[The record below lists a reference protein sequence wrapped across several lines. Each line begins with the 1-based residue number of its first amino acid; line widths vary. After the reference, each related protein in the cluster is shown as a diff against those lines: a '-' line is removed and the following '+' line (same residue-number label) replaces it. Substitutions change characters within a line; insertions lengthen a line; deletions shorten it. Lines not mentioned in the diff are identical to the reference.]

1 MNAMKKHIFVLLVA
15 VVLAAGDTARPL
27 AADKEQRQMMADI
40 RQLQEQTQQLQN
52 LVGQLSAALDA
63 TVKSLNT
70 RLDSKIDA
78 KADEQS
84 AATQKLFA
92 NQKVTLDTI
101 TTDVSRIREK
111 LEDNSV
117 RVSTLGEEFNALRQ
131 LVAQLNVG
139 RAASSADAGDP
150 AGTAPPLDGT
160 PAAVPGGDSPTKLFD
175 AAWSDYTSG
184 LWKLAI
190 EGFESYIRSFPQS
203 ERADDAQVNI
213 CNAYLNDKKY
223 DEAIRSCDLAIR
235 TYPNGDKIPQAYY
248 RKGLALLDLKRPDD
262 ARQAFEYVVRQ
273 YPNSAEASLAG
284 QKLGQV
290 TPPAKKP

>member
-1 MNAMKKHIFVLLVA
+1 MNAMKNHIFVLLVA
-15 VVLAAGDTARPL
+15 IALAAGYTARPL

-52 LVGQLSAALDA
+52 LIGQLSAALDA

-70 RLDSKIDA
+70 RLDTKIDA
-78 KADEQS
+78 KMDEQS
-84 AATQKLFA
+84 ATTQKLFA

-117 RVSTLGEEFNALRQ
+117 RVGTLSEEFNALRQ
-131 LVAQLNVG
+131 MVAQLNVA
-139 RAASSADAGDP
+139 RVSSGGDVGDP
-150 AGTAPPLDGT
+150 TAAPPPLDAA
-160 PAAVPGGDSPTKLFD
+160 PAAVAGGDSPSKLYD
-175 AAWSDYTSG
+175 AAWGDYTSG

-190 EGFESYIRSFPQS
+190 EGFESYIRSFPTT

-223 DEAIRSCDLAIR
+223 DEAIKACDLAIR

-262 ARQAFEYVVRQ
+262 ARQAFESVVRQ
-273 YPNSAEASLAG
+273 YPNSPEAALAS

-290 TPPAKKP
+290 PAPAKKP